1 MQGGGR
7 GVCVPAGGQAQ
18 RPYPESTGD
27 RGGGRLKDGAEI
39 SLCVSEAAKSPCSYL
54 GLWAHRICGGW
65 GSPDVGSVWPLSPPP
80 AARPEAGHFLPLL
93 SLWLAGGA
101 ETSWAGDEGNERG
114 ASALSRERLRAS

>member
-1 MQGGGR
+1 MEQKYH
-7 GVCVPAGGQAQ
+7 CVF
-18 RPYPESTGD
+18 
-27 RGGGRLKDGAEI
+27 LKLL
-39 SLCVSEAAKSPCSYL
+39 SLPVPHGPYL